1 MEKQRTIHIKGTGKA
16 SVPPDYVTL
25 TLKLEAQNRDYGHA
39 VRIGAQQ
46 VEMLREAA
54 EEAGFSSDDVKTM
67 SFAVDTEYENEK
79 YEEEGRT
86 RSRRFLV
93 GYKCRHTLR
102 LSFDMDSERLTEIMS
117 KIGDCLAKPEISI
130 GFTVKD
136 TQKVRNM
143 VLQSAAE
150 DARRKAE
157 ILCKASGVE
166 LGDLIRIDYS
176 WSEIHVGHSLDVDC
190 MFELVHHKIIKWTYF
205 SICCILILSRKE
217 VSVWHMQNP

>member
-1 MEKQRTIHIKGTGKA
+1 MEKQRTIHIKGTGTA

-25 TLKLEAQNRDYGHA
+25 TLRLEAKHQDYGHA

-46 VEMLREAA
+46 VEMLREAV
-54 EEAGFSSDDVKTM
+54 EEAGFSADDLKTA
-67 SFAVDTEYENEK
+67 SFAIDSEYENEEYK
-79 YEEEGRT
+79 VCGST
-86 RSRRFLV
+86 RYRGVFV

-102 LSFDMDSERLTEIMS
+102 LSFDMDSERLAEVMDAV
-117 KIGDCLAKPEISI
+117 GDCLAKPEISI

-136 TQKVRNM
+136 TQRVRDM

-166 LGDLIRIDYS
+166 LGDLIRIEYS
-176 WSEIHVGHSLDVDC
+176 WSELQVRHSLDVEC
-190 MFELVHHKIIKWTYF
+190 MVAPTGVPKDTYDF
-205 SICCILILSRKE
+205 RPDDVESADTVDFLWEIR
-217 VSVWHMQNP
+217 